1 MEIKVNQ
8 FVKISDISSLKEV
21 YAIQD
26 ETVEYWSGGNLTKV
40 YKEYIEYCVNV
51 DTCHIEGV
59 GE

>member
-1 MEIKVNQ
+1 MKKGQFIK
-8 FVKISDISSLKEV
+8 IEGILTLKQV